1 MRGSASK
8 QYNLV
13 LVKQQRCL
21 TAGKV
26 TVGLASHWPCVRDQ
40 RYIKLTYVS
49 FWAHLYGM
57 WLPVA
62 VRRVANCY
70 TPFTFITLLYVI
82 YHLVSH
88 LIVWFIHLGGA
99 YGFTAYR
106 RKTGSWAPRL
116 HYSRYIYLHDQVLQV
131 REQQTQ
137 ILIISIP
144 RNLGYIFGGT
154 RISLQH
160 SLG

>member
-1 MRGSASK
+1 MPYGRKGNRRSGVALAMRQRPAVYQTDLCQLLSAP
-8 QYNLV
+8 LWH
-13 LVKQQRCL
+13 
-21 TAGKV
+21 V
-26 TVGLASHWPCVRDQ
+26 TS
-40 RYIKLTYVS
+40 
-49 FWAHLYGM
+49 
-57 WLPVA
+57 VA

-70 TPFTFITLLYVI
+70 TPFTFITLLYLI

-99 YGFTAYR
+99 YRFTAYR